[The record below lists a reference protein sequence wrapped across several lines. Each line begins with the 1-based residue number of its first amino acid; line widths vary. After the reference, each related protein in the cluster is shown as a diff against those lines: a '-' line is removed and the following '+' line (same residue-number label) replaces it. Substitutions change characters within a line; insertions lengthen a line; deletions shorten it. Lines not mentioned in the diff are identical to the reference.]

1 MKRILT
7 KEKVGGSFVI
17 DSIQRVE
24 DSKSFK
30 KFIVTCNKWTE
41 PHIVTVAKES
51 VEFPNKYYDLGG
63 KSGYFIKD
71 LTMGR
76 MHHITNNWKGMKTL
90 KDFFDEI
97 DITEDL
103 FENGYGKKI

>member
-1 MKRILT
+1 MRKVLT

-30 KFIVTCNKWTE
+30 KFIVTCEKWEE

-63 KSGYFIKD
+63 KSGFVVKD
-71 LTMGR
+71 LTIGK
-76 MHHITNNWKGMKTL
+76 MHHTSDNWNELKYL

-103 FENGYGKKI
+103 FEKGYGKKI